1 MASRNINVLMS
12 LQDRFSAPMRNINN
26 LTRDQERQLRRSE
39 NALVRYGKNGAKA
52 LGNLAK
58 WAGTAL
64 AGSMAALGGYSIKVG
79 SDFEAAMSKVQ
90 AISGASGD
98 ALNALTAKA
107 KEMGATTQFSAS
119 EAAEAM
125 GYMAMAGW
133 KDSDMLSGIKGIMD
147 LAAASGESLATTSDI
162 VTDALTAFGLQAKDS
177 TKFAN
182 VLAAASSNAN
192 TNVSLMGDTFKYVAP
207 LAGSLKYSV
216 EDVAL
221 AVGLMANA
229 GIKGEQAGTA
239 LRSTFTRLVD
249 PPKEAAVAMEALG
262 INVKNA
268 DGSVKPLM
276 QTMQELRK
284 AFNGLSDSQKAE
296 YASSLAGKEAMSGFL
311 ALVNASDADF
321 NKLSK
326 AVNNADGSAANM
338 AKTMQ
343 NNLQGQFKQ
352 FQSVTEGIGI
362 SIYDKFKKPLTD
374 AFSGV
379 NGALGD
385 LNKSITGGELSS
397 SFDKLGEALG
407 TVVKGLADGLIT
419 ALPVA
424 IDMFTWVINNGDLII
439 SLLAG
444 IGTGFAFFKVA
455 TLISSVTTA
464 LGGATTAMAALNAVM
479 AANPLGLV
487 AIAVGAVVAGA
498 VMLWK
503 NWDKVKVVLSEV
515 WESFKRFGNW
525 LEDKFMSIISP
536 IVDKVRAIADGFK
549 SFGNKIFGGGDTGEK
564 HNALGTS
571 YFSGGATRIN
581 EGNRGE
587 LVNLPSGTQIVPH
600 DVAKQAVGNKIN
612 LNINLNISGNVIG
625 NDDFYNECGNVIS
638 DRVIAALANI

>member
-125 GYMAMAGW
+125 SYMAMAGW
-133 KDSDMLSGIKGIMD
+133 KDQDMLSGIKGIMD
-147 LAAASGESLATTSDI
+147 LAAASGESLASTSDI

-177 TKFAN
+177 TKFAD

-192 TNVSLMGDTFKYVAP
+192 TNVSLMGATFKYVAP

-276 QTMQELRK
+276 QTMKELRT
-284 AFNGLSDSQKAE
+284 AFSGLSDSQKAE

-326 AVNNADGSAANM
+326 AVNNADGSAAEM

-407 TVVKGLADGLIT
+407 TVVKGLADGLIA

-424 IDMFTWVINNGDLII
+424 IDLFTWIINNGDLII

-444 IGTGFAFFKVA
+444 IGAGFAFFKVA
-455 TLISSVTTA
+455 TLISSVTSA
-464 LGGATTAMAALNAVM
+464 LGGATTAMAALNVVM
-479 AANPLGLV
+479 AANPIGMV
-487 AIAVGAVVAGA
+487 AIAVGALVAGA
-498 VMLWK
+498 VLLWK
-503 NWDKVKVVLSEV
+503 NWDKVKEVLGQA
-515 WESFKRFGNW
+515 WESFKNFGNW
-525 LEDKFMSIISP
+525 LKDKFMGIISP
-536 IVDKVRAIADGFK
+536 IVDKVKAIADGFK

-587 LVNLPSGTQIVPH
+587 LINLPSGTQIVPH

-612 LNINLNISGNVIG
+612 LTLNLNIAGNVIG

-638 DRVIAALANI
+638 DKVIAALANI

>member
-125 GYMAMAGW
+125 SYMAMAGW

-147 LAAASGESLATTSDI
+147 LAAASGESLAITSDI

-407 TVVKGLADGLIT
+407 TVVKGLADGLIA

-444 IGTGFAFFKVA
+444 IGAGFAFFKVA

-503 NWDKVKVVLSEV
+503 NWDKVKVVLSEA

-549 SFGNKIFGGGDTGEK
+549 SFGNKNFGGGDTGEK

-571 YFSGGATRIN
+571 YFTGGTTRIN

-587 LVNLPSGTQIVPH
+587 LINLPSGTQIVPH
-600 DVAKQAVGNKIN
+600 DVAKQTMGNKIN
-612 LNINLNISGNVIG
+612 LTLNLNIAGNVIG
-625 NDDFYNECGNVIS
+625 NDEFYNECGNIVT
-638 DRVIAALANI
+638 DKVIAALANI

>member
-125 GYMAMAGW
+125 SYMAMAGW

-147 LAAASGESLATTSDI
+147 LAAASGESLAITSDI

-268 DGSVKPLM
+268 DGSVKPLL

-326 AVNNADGSAANM
+326 AVNNADGSAAEM

-407 TVVKGLADGLIT
+407 TVVKGLADGLIAT
-419 ALPVA
+419 LPVA
-424 IDMFTWVINNGDLII
+424 IDMFTWVINNGDLIM

-444 IGTGFAFFKVA
+444 IGAGFAFFKVA

-479 AANPLGLV
+479 AANPIGMV
-487 AIAVGAVVAGA
+487 AIAVGALVAGA
-498 VMLWK
+498 VLLWR
-503 NWDKVKVVLSEV
+503 NWDKVTNVLGV
-515 WESFKRFGNW
+515 AWDKFKQFGSW
-525 LEDKFMSIISP
+525 LKDKFMSIIGP
-536 IVDKVRAIADGFK
+536 IVDKIKAIGEGLK

-571 YFSGGATRIN
+571 YFSGGRTFVN

-587 LVNLPSGTQIVPH
+587 LINLPSGAQIVPH
-600 DVAKQAVGNKIN
+600 DIAVKAAGNKPPITIN
-612 LNINLNISGNVIG
+612 LTVQGNVIG
-625 NDDFYNECGNVIS
+625 NEEFINECGNRIS
-638 DRVIAALANI
+638 ERVVMALGNM